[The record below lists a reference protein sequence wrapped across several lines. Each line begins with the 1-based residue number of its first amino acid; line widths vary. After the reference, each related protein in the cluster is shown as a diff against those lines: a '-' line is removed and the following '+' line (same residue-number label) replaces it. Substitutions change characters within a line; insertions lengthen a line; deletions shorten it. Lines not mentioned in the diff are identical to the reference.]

1 MTAYAA
7 PPDDMHDLVLR
18 GGRVLD
24 PETGLDALAD
34 VAVTGGTITAVAPAS
49 EGAPAAPRATR
60 DPAPPTPDT
69 CTDSSRPLTG
79 HRTLDVTGLVVAP
92 GFIDLHSH
100 SHTVAGHRLQALD
113 GVTTAL
119 ELELGLSP
127 VGEAYRQAAAEGRPL
142 NYGFSASWAQ
152 ARMAVVGALP
162 HGGGATAALDHLGG
176 AAWQRE
182 ASRPQ
187 EDALL
192 ELLRRDLA
200 DGALGVGL
208 IVGYAPRIRPEEYLA
223 VARLAALAGLP
234 TFTHARSLVEQ
245 VPDTPVDGA
254 EEIARAAGETG
265 VHAHYCHVT
274 STSRRHTDRVL
285 AVLDR
290 ARAEGGRISTE
301 AYPYG
306 AGMTAVGAAFLTPEM
321 LPASGLDVDDIVLAA
336 TGERVR
342 DISRL
347 RELRAADPGALAVLH
362 FLDETDA
369 ADQAFIDRALLHPA
383 TVVGSDAM
391 PLTWRDPAPDPL
403 AWPLP
408 PGAAVTH
415 PRTAGTFSRML
426 RRYVRELGALS
437 LLDAVGRA
445 THLPARVLESGVPAL
460 RRKGRV
466 QAGCDA
472 DLVVFDPD
480 TVGDRATY
488 ADSTRPSVGF
498 AHVLVGGTPVV
509 AHGELVPDALPGRAV
524 RR

>member
-1 MTAYAA
+1 MTSAAA
-7 PPDDMHDLVLR
+7 PPGHLHDLVLR

-24 PETGLDALAD
+24 PESGLDAIAD
-34 VAVTGGTITAVAPAS
+34 VAVTAGTISAVSPTAPDAPAPEAS
-49 EGAPAAPRATR
+49 AQPPWRLAAR
-60 DPAPPTPDT
+60 
-69 CTDSSRPLTG
+69 
-79 HRTLDVTGLVVAP
+79 RTLDVTGLVVAP

-127 VGEAYRQAAAEGRPL
+127 VAEAYRQAAVEGRPL

-152 ARMAVVGALP
+152 ARMAAVGALP
-162 HGGGATAALDHLGG
+162 HGGGAAAALDHLGN

-182 ASRPQ
+182 ATRPQ

-200 DGALGVGL
+200 DGALGIGL

-223 VARLAALAGLP
+223 VARVAALAGLP
-234 TFTHARSLVEQ
+234 TFTHARSLVEH
-245 VPDTPVDGA
+245 VADVPVDGA

-285 AVLDR
+285 ALMDR
-290 ARAEGGRISTE
+290 TRAEGGRVSTE

-306 AGMTAVGAAFLTPEM
+306 AGMTAVGAAFLAPEL
-321 LPASGLDVDDIVLAA
+321 LPAAGLDVTDVVLAA
-336 TGERVR
+336 TGERIR
-342 DISRL
+342 DTDRL

-369 ADQAFIDRALLHPA
+369 HDRAFIDRALLHPS

-391 PLTWRDPAPDPL
+391 PLTWTGPAPDPL

-415 PRTAGTFSRML
+415 PRTAGTFARML
-426 RRYVRELGALS
+426 RRYVRELGALG

-445 THLPARVLESGVPAL
+445 TLLPARVLESGVPAL
-460 RRKGRV
+460 RHKGRV
-466 QAGCDA
+466 QVGCDA
-472 DLVVFDPD
+472 DLVAFDLA

-488 ADSTRPSVGF
+488 AESTLPSAGF

-509 AHGELVPDALPGRAV
+509 ADGEVVAGALPGRPV

>member
-1 MTAYAA
+1 MTSYAA
-7 PPDDMHDLVLR
+7 PPDDTHDLVLR

-24 PETGLDALAD
+24 PETGLDALGD
-34 VAVTGGTITAVAPAS
+34 VAVSGGTITAVSLAAGAPPATARAARAPGPPAS
-49 EGAPAAPRATR
+49 
-60 DPAPPTPDT
+60 DT
-69 CTDSSRPLTG
+69 CTDPSPVLTG
-79 HRTLDVTGLVVAP
+79 RRVLDVTGLVVAP

-100 SHTVAGHRLQALD
+100 SHDVAGHRLQALD

-127 VGEAYRQAAAEGRPL
+127 VGEAYRQAAVEGRPL

-152 ARMAVVGALP
+152 ARMAAVGALP
-162 HGGGATAALDHLGG
+162 HGGGVTAALAHLGG

-182 ASRPQ
+182 AARHE
-187 EDALL
+187 EDTLL

-200 DGALGVGL
+200 DGALGIGL
-208 IVGYAPRIRPEEYLA
+208 LVGYAPRVRPEEYLA

-234 TFTHARSLVEQ
+234 TFTHARNLVEQ

-265 VHAHYCHVT
+265 VHAHYCHIT
-274 STSRRHTDRVL
+274 STSRRQLDRVL

-306 AGMTAVGAAFLTPEM
+306 AGMTAVGAAFLAPEM
-321 LPASGLDVDDIVLAA
+321 LPASGLAASDIVLAA
-336 TGERVR
+336 TGERIR
-342 DISRL
+342 DSARL

-369 ADQAFIDRALLHPA
+369 ADRAFIDRALLHPS
-383 TVVGSDAM
+383 TVLGSDAM
-391 PLTWRDPAPDPL
+391 PLTWTAPDPDPL

-415 PRTAGTFSRML
+415 PRTAGTFSRTL
-426 RRYVRELGALS
+426 RRYVRELGSLS

-445 THLPARVLESGVPAL
+445 THLPARVLEPGVPAL
-460 RRKGRV
+460 RRKGRL

-472 DLVVFDPD
+472 DLVVFDPA

-488 ADSTRPSVGF
+488 DDSTRPSVGF
-498 AHVLVGGTPVV
+498 AHVFVGGTAVV
-509 AHGELVPDALPGRAV
+509 ADGELVPDAFPGRAV